1 MDWIV
6 ELLIQ
11 NYGRDEGCQHK
22 YPTKPQVN
30 INRKDTK
37 WNKLIDIH

>member
-22 YPTKPQVN
+22 NPTKPQVN